1 MSRLARIPPGLVSAV
16 GFALLGPLAAVLVLV
31 VFPRVFGIDSACV
44 TATGSVT
51 TDGDVYVS
59 AFAVLGTAGW
69 LAVFL
74 GVVYAS
80 IAERTRAVMLLPAA
94 WFAALVAAAL
104 VAAALVGPA
113 PCP

>member
-1 MSRLARIPPGLVSAV
+1 MSRLARIPPGLVSAL

-31 VFPRVFGIDSACV
+31 AFPRAFGIESACV
-44 TATGSVT
+44 SETGSVT

-74 GVVYAS
+74 AVMYAS
-80 IAERTRAVMLLPAA
+80 IAERPRVVMLLPAVWA
-94 WFAALVAAAL
+94 AVLVVAALVAA
-104 VAAALVGPA
+104 VVVGPA